1 MCKAYMN
8 NILNVIEGQKGR
20 LEKCKDIQF
29 FMNKKTI
36 SKGVNFL
43 LRDFINL
50 MWSLYNP
57 RWFFISFCCLLV
69 CLDLD

>member
-1 MCKAYMN
+1 MN

-20 LEKCKDIQF
+20 LEKCKDIQL

-50 MWSLYNP
+50 M
-57 RWFFISFCCLLV
+57 
-69 CLDLD
+69 